1 MFREVCSMRWSD
13 AQNGRPRA
21 RARAS
26 GVPLL
31 RFLLAFGRA
40 RAEGGPLSHWSHAK
54 TSPGWNIPRYISLA
68 RVRRLCPAS
77 PSRTSPQGLSR
88 DRNPPR
94 IAQHCHIRWSAMMKR
109 PTMRGAALGA
119 PGRLTRPGTRVDE
132 SARLRTRT
140 GPGPRSAPRGPFT
153 GFVDLGPRQSPHPGE
168 GPIRRSKLSTSPL
181 RPPAPLRPQR
191 HRSRSILSGTEG
203 PLPLRHPGSRSRRLP
218 NTLRNARSRSQR
230 PPHAHLHEINSLSR
244 SPLLPWALWSTRT
257 TGLFR
262 CERLTRRLFRPLRL
276 LHNCCPLPGRPPT
289 MTRKRKH
296 RGKEPRSPAT

>member
-94 IAQHCHIRWSAMMKR
+94 IAQHCHIRWSTHKMMNQHS
-109 PTMRGAALGA
+109 TMQGAALGA
-119 PGRLTRPGTRVDE
+119 PGRLNRPGTREDE

-153 GFVDLGPRQSPHPGE
+153 GFVDLGPRQSPHPGQ
-168 GPIRRSKLSTSPL
+168 GPSRRSKLSTSPL
-181 RPPAPLRPQR
+181 RPQR
-191 HRSRSILSGTEG
+191 QSRSFFSGTEG
-203 PLPLRHPGSRSRRLP
+203 PLPLRHPGSRSRRPP

-244 SPLLPWALWSTRT
+244 SPLLPSALWSTRT
-257 TGLFR
+257 TRLFR

-276 LHNCCPLPGRPPT
+276 LHRHFPLPGRPPT
-289 MTRKRKH
+289 MTRKWKH
-296 RGKEPRSPAT
+296 RGMELRSPAT